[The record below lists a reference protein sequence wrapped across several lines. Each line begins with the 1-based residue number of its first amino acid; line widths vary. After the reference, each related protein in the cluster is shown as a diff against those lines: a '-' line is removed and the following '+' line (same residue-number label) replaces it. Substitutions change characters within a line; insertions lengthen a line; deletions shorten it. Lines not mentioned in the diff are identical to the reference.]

1 MVAAA
6 ALASAASAEEQWAPS
21 GAGAAA
27 AAVSA
32 SGPAAA
38 SEYPYHYPSA
48 PAAPTARPRQ
58 SSDPAGI
65 LAGASMFR
73 SMRESLADFSG
84 RVGRGFSSAIGL
96 NQEQFQSGDS
106 STRVRFSSF

>member
-1 MVAAA
+1 MLAAA
-6 ALASAASAEEQWAPS
+6 ALASAASAEDQWAPT
-21 GAGAAA
+21 GA

-32 SGPAAA
+32 PGPTAA
-38 SEYPYHYPSA
+38 SEYTHHYPPSA
-48 PAAPTARPRQ
+48 PAAPAPALSRQ

-65 LAGASMFR
+65 LSGASMFR

-106 STRVRFSSF
+106 STRVRYCNT

>member
-21 GAGAAA
+21 GAAAG

-106 STRVRFSSF
+106 STRVRFSNFF